1 MKIDESAST
10 KILDAI
16 EPMSDERVK
25 YYHDLIDD
33 LRAEV
38 KRLKEDP
45 YKLSEANEQLRER
58 LKELESEF
66 GDWRNKLLK
75 ENGQLKAKL
84 AAHEEAMS
92 EIMKGEG
99 RFSRDPLTHA
109 SNTIED
115 MKEIARAMLEAE

>member
-1 MKIDESAST
+1 MTE
-10 KILDAI
+10 L
-16 EPMSDERVK
+16 MSNERVK